1 MAKADPPTIRD
12 ALSGN
17 IRALRRQRG
26 ISQDELAFQADMHRT
41 YLSDIERT
49 ARNVTLDV
57 VERLA
62 LALAVEPWRLLKP
75 GEMAVEEAPEKQR

>member
-1 MAKADPPTIRD
+1 MRD
-12 ALSGN
+12 ALSSN

-26 ISQDELAFQADMHRT
+26 ISQDELAFRAGMHRT

-62 LALAVEPWRLLKP
+62 AALSVEPWRLLKP
-75 GEMAVEEAPEKQR
+75 GEMDADGGR